1 MTYEIWALAQAKFI
15 EIFLFTKKDYIMY
28 LTDHVNFFDDH
39 FLQEKV
45 NEKLN
50 MKMSTRTWLI
60 SLNICRIHI
69 PTTKEVN
76 TSSEAEK
83 VPLSTVFYKVRESK
97 PIPKNYEDGTF
108 NYGCLHISFGL

>member
-1 MTYEIWALAQAKFI
+1 
-15 EIFLFTKKDYIMY
+15 MY

-83 VPLSTVFYKVRESK
+83 VPSARYFTKLESQSQYQK
-97 PIPKNYEDGTF
+97 IMKMELLTMAAF
-108 NYGCLHISFGL
+108 I